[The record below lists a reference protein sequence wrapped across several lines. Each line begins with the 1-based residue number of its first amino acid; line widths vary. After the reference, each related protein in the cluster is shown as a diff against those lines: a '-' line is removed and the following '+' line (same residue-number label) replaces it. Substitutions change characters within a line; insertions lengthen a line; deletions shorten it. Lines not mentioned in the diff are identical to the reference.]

1 MSCSRVDVACKV
13 GESISNAASGLIEN
27 LANKVGEMAIAGL
40 KAVTTFWMRIDTP
53 DLAEE
58 AARQDVERQGVIAF
72 LQENT
77 LWIVLFLCTLSVI
90 AAGVRMAWEMRGD
103 SAQALLKA
111 MITLVLVVGAAATVI
126 QMLIGIADTFSL
138 WIIEQALPANETL
151 ETRLGALILTANA
164 AAPGT
169 ALPLLVMI
177 FLGLA
182 VFMASV
188 MQVILML
195 VRSAMLVLLVG
206 TFPIAAA
213 ATNTEIGREM
223 FRKYC
228 TWTIAFIAYKP
239 AAAII
244 YAAAIKLTE
253 KGLLNPGNA
262 LVNALT
268 GFMMMLMAVFAL
280 PAMLRFIAPITSAVA
295 GGAAGAGA
303 GMAAAGALASGA
315 INVGPRKSTGA
326 FGGSGAGGGG
336 AGFGGGSGGFGGGA
350 SGAISAAAGALR
362 STSGGTQQAVGA
374 IAAAASHSAGES
386 GSGSAPPSAGSRPGN
401 RTSGRRSGSAAPPPP
416 PPGPAGAAA

>member
-13 GESISNAASGLIEN
+13 GENISNAASGLVEN

-40 KAVTTFWMRIDTP
+40 RAVTTFWMRIDTP

-164 AAPGT
+164 GAPGT

-326 FGGSGAGGGG
+326 FGGSGGGGFG
-336 AGFGGGSGGFGGGA
+336 AGSGSGGGGFGGGA

-386 GSGSAPPSAGSRPGN
+386 GSGSAPSSAGSRPGN